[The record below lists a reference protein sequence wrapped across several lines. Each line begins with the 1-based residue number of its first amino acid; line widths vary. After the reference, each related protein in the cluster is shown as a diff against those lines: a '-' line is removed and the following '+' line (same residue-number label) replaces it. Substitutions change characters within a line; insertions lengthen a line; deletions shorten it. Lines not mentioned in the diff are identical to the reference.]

1 MNIQL
6 NLLPEARLLK
16 LKNQARRRKYAAL
29 AGLIAGTIIATVA
42 VFLLLQGFL
51 LSTYQVGQGRIKDL
65 KKSLLTTADL
75 EEKATTLQN
84 NLAKFS
90 EVNATR
96 TNASKIFA
104 DLYDATPSN
113 VTINSLSIS
122 QTGTVSITGTTGSY
136 ADVGTYSKSL
146 QEYNLNYKP
155 QPNIDRGAIFQDV
168 QITSVSKGEGANST
182 NFSIEFKINQDL
194 IKKQKV
200 TS

>member
-6 NLLPEARLLK
+6 NLLPEARLLRI
-16 LKNQARRRKYAAL
+16 KNQARRRKYAAL
-29 AGLIAGTIIATVA
+29 AGLIAGTIIATVV

-51 LSTYQVGQGRIKDL
+51 LSTYQVGQNKIKDL
-65 KKSLLTTADL
+65 KKSLATTADL

-84 NLAKFS
+84 NLARFS

-96 TNASKIFA
+96 TNASQIFA
-104 DLYDATPSN
+104 DLFDATPSN

-122 QTGTVSITGTTGSY
+122 STGIVSITGTTGSY

-168 QITSVSKGEGANST
+168 QIISVSKGQADTTS
-182 NFSIEFKINQDL
+182 FSIEFKINQEL
-194 IKKQKV
+194 IKKQKA
-200 TS
+200 T

>member
-16 LKNQARRRKYAAL
+16 IKNQARRRKYAAL
-29 AGLIAGTIIATVA
+29 AGLIAGTIIATVI

-51 LSTYQVGQGRIKDL
+51 ISTYNVGQNKIKDL
-65 KKSLLTTADL
+65 KKALLTTAEL
-75 EEKATTLQN
+75 EIKATTLQN

-96 TNASKIFA
+96 TNASKIFV

-136 ADVGTYSKSL
+136 ADVGIYSKSL
-146 QEYNLNYKP
+146 EEYNLNYKP
-155 QPNIDRGAIFQDV
+155 QPNLDRGAIFQNV
-168 QITSVSKGEGANST
+168 QITTVSKGEGSNNT

-200 TS
+200 AP